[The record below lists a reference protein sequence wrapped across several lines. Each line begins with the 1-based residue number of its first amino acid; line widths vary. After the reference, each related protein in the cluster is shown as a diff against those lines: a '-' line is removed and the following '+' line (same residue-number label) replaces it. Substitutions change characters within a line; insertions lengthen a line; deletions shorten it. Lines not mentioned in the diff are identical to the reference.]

1 MNNGLIKKYA
11 EFAVL
16 VGTNPKPEQ
25 TLIITCPVELAY
37 FARMCAEVAYEKAN
51 VREVE
56 ISYKDEQFDRIKY
69 IYTDVEVLEDIK
81 PNVPRRFLDHLESEG
96 GACFLHILASD
107 PEVFKGLDSDK
118 IDKAVIAREK
128 ALKPIRAYTMTDK
141 VQWSIVAL
149 PTKEWAVKVFPDLD
163 EDEAVESLWS
173 AIFDVCRVTGGN
185 PVEEWKEHVSK
196 ITASRDKINELDL
209 ESVHMTNS
217 RGTDLI
223 VGLADDAIWEGAASK
238 SEKGYEFIANIP
250 TEEVFTAPHKD
261 KTEGIVYATKPY
273 VYNGNLIEDF
283 WVKFQKGKVVEYGA
297 KKGEELLKQLL
308 DTDEGAKHIGE
319 VALVPNSSPIN
330 KMGILF
336 FETLFDEN
344 AACHIAFGE
353 GYPTTIKNGSKMS
366 KEELAKKG
374 LNDSLVHEDIMVGSH
389 DMKIVGLTK
398 SKQEVL
404 IFEKGEWVI

>member
-1 MNNGLIKKYA
+1 MNNELIKKYA

-25 TLIITCPVELAY
+25 TLIITCPVDLAY

-51 VREVE
+51 VKEVV

-69 IYTDVEVLEDIK
+69 IHTDVKVLEDVK
-81 PNVPRRFLDHLESEG
+81 SHLSRQFLDYLESEG

-107 PEVFKGLDSDK
+107 PEVFKGLDSEK

-149 PTKEWAVKVFPDLD
+149 PTAAWATKVFPNTKS
-163 EDEAVESLWS
+163 DEAVERLWS
-173 AIFDVCRVTGGN
+173 AIFDVCRVTNGD
-185 PVEEWKEHVSK
+185 PVNEWKEHVAK
-196 ITASRDKINELDL
+196 ITSSRDRINELNL
-209 ESVHMTNS
+209 NSVHMTNAM
-217 RGTDLI
+217 GTDLI
-223 VGLADDAIWEGAASK
+223 VGLADDAVWEGAASK

-250 TEEVFTAPHKD
+250 TEEVFTAPHRD
-261 KTEGIVYATKPY
+261 KTQGIVYATKPY

-283 WVKFQKGKVVEYGA
+283 WVRFEKGKVVEYGA
-297 KKGEELLKQLL
+297 NRGEELLKQLL
-308 DTDEGAKHIGE
+308 DTDEGARHIGE

-330 KMGILF
+330 QLGILF

-366 KEELAKKG
+366 KEELAKRG
-374 LNDSLVHEDIMVGSH
+374 LNDSLVHEDIMVGSS
-389 DMKIVGLTK
+389 DMKITGCTK
-398 SKQEVL
+398 SGEEVL
-404 IFEKGEWVI
+404 IFDNGEWVI